1 MFWNVKDENK
11 SDSKINMFFH
21 KKGFE
26 LMYPDLSGGGI

>member
-21 KKGFE
+21 KKEFRMKVLDG
-26 LMYPDLSGGGI
+26 M